1 MHDGPPNKLSGEASL
16 NANALKEALSMGVD
30 MAKVQKVAVATGA
43 YALMDENGDIHYMP
57 DPSEIGVVGDKG
69 PEGEQGPPGHVP
81 EEAGP
86 AAVPWANY
94 QAEDEE
100 STSPK
105 IQLPEMGGFMNRN
118 KAMNEKVLN
127 VLPSEWLGPH
137 GCEIPEGMLE
147 EAEAKAAGKGITLQ
161 DIIGS
166 KKVAATE
173 TGGVV
178 LMPQEFD
185 ADNVKAYIQQEI
197 DAGIKEHQ
205 TALMRKVA
213 DVLAEEITKVKNTQK
228 TREDQQEYRIASF
241 DHFLKA
247 HRLEAEEFD
256 KKRALDIAELQ
267 LKVEELEAR
276 LEEKTKE
283 TKMLREKLHVASRKK
298 PVRKIGKVNSV
309 INGAHGTS
317 KAGDGQ

>member
-1 MHDGPPNKLSGEASL
+1 
-16 NANALKEALSMGVD
+16 MGVD

-43 YALMDENGDIHYMP
+43 YALMDENGDVFYMP

-69 PEGEQGPPGHVP
+69 PEGEQGPPGHV
-81 EEAGP
+81 
-86 AAVPWANY
+86 
-94 QAEDEE
+94 EDEE

-105 IQLPEMGGFMNRN
+105 IQLPEGMN
-118 KAMNEKVLN
+118 
-127 VLPSEWLGPH
+127 
-137 GCEIPEGMLE
+137 
-147 EAEAKAAGKGITLQ
+147 KGITLQ

-173 TGGVV
+173 TGAVV

-197 DAGIKEHQ
+197 DAGIKGHQ

-213 DVLAEEITKVKNTQK
+213 DVLAEEITKVKNIAKRNYDKAVCT
-228 TREDQQEYRIASF
+228 IASLENVVN
-241 DHFLKA
+241 H
-247 HRLEAEEFD
+247 HRKEAEEFD
-256 KKRALDIAELQ
+256 QKRALDIAELEI
-267 LKVEELEAR
+267 KVEELEAR
-276 LEEKTKE
+276 LEEKSQE